1 MARLPTPG
9 GDTNNWGNILNTFLE
24 VSLDSAGNLV
34 DAAVQPHSGLN
45 PTAVK
50 TTAYTAVAFDLVP
63 VDTTL
68 GNVIITLPTTPV
80 DKTRIGV
87 QMVKQSGTNTVT
99 INAGGSDVFNVAS
112 GATSKVISY
121 LFEDVELQYSSS
133 AGIWYVIG
141 DRDGVL
147 HGAGAES
154 VTGVKT
160 FNAGPVWGTQTYTGG
175 TTLTDGSAPLVLANT
190 TSGAFTINLPATP
203 TAGSWFTFADLNTQW
218 GTNNLTIGRNGKN
231 IDGAASNLVLG
242 ASGSAVTLTYDGTG
256 WHSQNYTNAGGDLAG
271 HYPNPTIKSSVQ
283 LTGGPTL
290 GTNPPADDGT
300 GLIASTAW
308 VAGQRG
314 TNIPQRDAN
323 TGSAGSSTR
332 WSAQDHIHPSA
343 TGVSSLLAAF
353 ETIQGVS
360 AGTTSGNPQTVLQV
374 SASGTW
380 DLSIATGYALIQGT
394 DTALQPMYT
403 VYQSTTATLT
413 LGTHAP
419 ATNPRI
425 DAIVVQ
431 YNDSVYTAR
440 TPADT
445 YAFVQVVGTPTS
457 GANLTNLSG
466 KPAIP
471 ASSVL
476 LAYILVNTTDV
487 GVLNGNVLDQRV
499 LAGPGIWGED
509 GHRYRL
515 SVDANGNLFLGQVV

>member
-9 GDTNNWGNILNTFLE
+9 GDTDNWGNILNTFLE
-24 VSLDSAGNLV
+24 VSLDASGNLV

-50 TTAYTAVAFDLVP
+50 TGPYTAAAFDLVS
-63 VDTTL
+63 VDTTA
-68 GNVIITLPTTPV
+68 GNVTITLPTAPA

-87 QMVKQSGTNTVT
+87 QMVKQSGSNFVTVNT
-99 INAGGSDVFNVAS
+99 GGSDVFNVAA
-112 GATSKVISY
+112 GATSLTINT
-121 LFEDVELQYSSS
+121 LFEDVTMQYNSTS
-133 AGIWYVIG
+133 GIWHVTG
-141 DRDGVL
+141 DTSGGL
-147 HGAGAES
+147 HATGSETI
-154 VTGVKT
+154 TGVKT
-160 FNAGPVWGTQTYTGG
+160 FDAGPLWGTQTYTGG

-203 TAGSWFTFADLNTQW
+203 STGSWFIFVDLNNQW
-218 GTNNLTIGRNGKN
+218 GTNNLTLGRNGKT
-231 IDGAASNLVLG
+231 IDGAASNLIL
-242 ASGSAVTLTYDGTG
+242 SSPSNAVSLLYDGTG
-256 WHSQNYTNAGGDLAG
+256 WHSQNYKGVGGDLTG
-271 HYPNPTIKSSVQ
+271 NLPNPTLKASVN
-283 LTGGPTL
+283 LTGSPTL
-290 GTNPPADDGT
+290 GITPAIDDNT
-300 GLIASTAW
+300 SKIADTSWFFGQKSSST
-308 VAGQRG
+308 
-314 TNIPQRDAN
+314 PQRDAN
-323 TGSAGSSTR
+323 IGSTGTSTK
-332 WSAQDHIHPSA
+332 WAPDDHVHPSA

-380 DLSIATGYALIQGT
+380 DLSISSGYALIQGT

-445 YAFVQVVGTPTS
+445 YSFVQVVGTPTA

-466 KPAIP
+466 KPATP

-476 LAYILVNTTDV
+476 LAYILVNV
-487 GVLNGNVLDQRV
+487 GDGGVVNGNVLDQRI

-515 SVDANGNLFLGQVV
+515 AINSSGNIYLGQVV